1 MEADGAPFT
10 GSGITGVYESG
21 LRRLTCNSR
30 LRRLISPLFQGNAT
44 VPYNKSQVSG
54 EIGISMLETGRNCPT
69 CPLDCRTLMAKII
82 DEVAHDKKAT
92 QSLVLFALNQ
102 MTSYG

>member
-10 GSGITGVYESG
+10 GSGITGVCERR

-30 LRRLISPLFQGNAT
+30 LRGLISPLFQGNAT

-54 EIGISMLETGRNCPT
+54 EIGISMLETGRNFFIF
-69 CPLDCRTLMAKII
+69 R
-82 DEVAHDKKAT
+82 
-92 QSLVLFALNQ
+92 
-102 MTSYG
+102 